1 MPRSGW
7 LFTALTVIGIAGAG
21 TLLGAEVLK
30 GAPVSAQ
37 PLAGAGVLGLPV
49 SGVVLQSVDP
59 RTIFTEPLQLS
70 PPSPAIPV
78 AKPDA
83 ASAPALTAKSALVLD
98 GATGTALFE
107 KDADTPQPI
116 ASITKLLTAIII
128 TDLAPD
134 WSATSTMQRP
144 KGIDGPYVLEQGDV
158 VMLKDLLFA
167 SLIGSSNSA
176 TLSLVDA
183 VAPKGSSFVARMRL
197 AIGMYG
203 LLSMRPE
210 DPAGLSAGNRATVR
224 DVVRLLQ
231 MALER
236 PLLREALG
244 SARYEVRT
252 TQGAVRQ
259 VTSTNWVLLGKIPL
273 KVSKMIGSKTGYLP
287 EAGYNFVTAVE
298 DGRGHV
304 LYVAVLGAKDHYARF
319 TEAQALA
326 EWAYGA
332 FEWR

>member
-1 MPRSGW
+1 MPHSGW

-30 GAPVSAQ
+30 GASVSAQ
-37 PLAGAGVLGLPV
+37 PLAGAGMLRLPV
-49 SGVVLQSVDP
+49 SGMVLKSVDP
-59 RTIFTEPLQLS
+59 RTIFIEPL
-70 PPSPAIPV
+70 PPPPPPAIPI

-83 ASAPALTAKSALVLD
+83 APTPALTAKSALVID
-98 GATGTALFE
+98 SATGTALFE
-107 KDADTPQPI
+107 KDADTAQSI

-128 TDLAPD
+128 TDSAPD

-144 KGIDGPYVLEQGDV
+144 KGIDGPHVLEQGDV
-158 VMLKDLLFA
+158 VTLRDLLFA
-167 SLIGSSNSA
+167 SLVGSSNSA

-197 AIGMYG
+197 AIGTYG
-203 LLSMRPE
+203 LSSMRLE
-210 DPAGLSAGNRATVR
+210 DAAGLSAENRATAR

-326 EWAYGA
+326 EWAYRA
-332 FEWR
+332 FEWK

>member
-59 RTIFTEPLQLS
+59 RTIFTEPLLS
-70 PPSPAIPV
+70 PPSVIPI

-83 ASAPALTAKSALVLD
+83 ASTPALTAKSALVLD
-98 GATGTALFE
+98 GATGTVLFE
-107 KDADTPQPI
+107 KDADTAQPI

-134 WSATSTMQRP
+134 WSDTSTMQRP

-158 VMLKDLLFA
+158 VMLRDLLFA

-197 AIGMYG
+197 AVERYG
-203 LLSMRPE
+203 LASVRAA
-210 DPAGLSAGNRATVR
+210 DPAGLLPDNRATAR

-236 PLLREALG
+236 PVVREALG
-244 SARYEVRT
+244 TADYEVRT
-252 TQGAVRQ
+252 AQGAVRN
-259 VTSTNWVLLGKIPL
+259 VASTNWVLLGKIPL
-273 KVSKMIGSKTGYLP
+273 TVHKMIGSKTGYLP

-298 DGRGHV
+298 DAEGHL